1 MNRSIKNVLLISV
14 NNERLPYPVAPI
26 GAAYVAGHLIAAG
39 FDARILD
46 LCFVDDDFAALTDE
60 IGSYCP
66 DIIGISIRNVDNL
79 TYNRSI
85 FYMPRIRDIVKY
97 IRTITNVPIV
107 AGGSGFSIFPEEILR
122 YLPLDFGVAGE
133 GEQAFLSLVKTLGN
147 GGGNNIDIREIPNIA
162 MIDNGSFHQN
172 PVSYSCAMTQPDR
185 TVLNN
190 AAYLQFGGMGNV
202 QSKRGCPFKCTYC
215 TYPSLEG
222 SRLRLRQP
230 EEIVAELAE
239 MKERY
244 AIDYAFF
251 VDDIFNVPAAHATE
265 ICEGII
271 RKNLRIKW
279 ACFATPFSFT
289 EALAKLMKR
298 AGCSGIEFGSDAGSA
313 TTLDAY
319 MKHFTPD
326 DIVKASSVC
335 RKIDM
340 PDAHYIIIGGPSENE
355 ATLNETFKLFD
366 KIRPRAVIALAGV
379 RIYPGTP
386 ICKRAVE
393 DGIISKDK
401 GLLEPVFY
409 LSPDTPP
416 EMLLTRLQK
425 WADGRPNHVVPALDI
440 RYDVSTLEAVRKRIK
455 RGPMWDVL

>member
-1 MNRSIKNVLLISV
+1 MKKVLLISV

-26 GAAYVAGHLIAAG
+26 GAAFVAGHLIDAG
-39 FDARILD
+39 FDAKILD
-46 LCFVDDDFAALTDE
+46 LCFVDNDFTALKDT

-66 DIIGISIRNVDNL
+66 DIIGVSIRNVDNL

-85 FYMPRIRDIVKY
+85 FYMPRIRDIVNF
-97 IRTITNVPIV
+97 IRTITHCPIV

-122 YLPLDFGVAGE
+122 YLSLDFGVTGE
-133 GEQAFLSLVKTLGN
+133 GEQTFLSLVKTLGN
-147 GGGNNIDIREIPNIA
+147 GGGSNINIREIPNIA
-162 MIDNGSFHQN
+162 MIDNGTFHQN
-172 PVSYSCAMTQPDR
+172 PVSYSSAICTPNR
-185 TVLNN
+185 SVLNN

-202 QSKRGCPFKCTYC
+202 QSKRGCPFKCIYC

-222 SRLRLRQP
+222 SRLRLRPP

-244 AIDYAFF
+244 SIDYVFF
-251 VDDIFNVPAAHATE
+251 VDDIFNVPAAHAAE
-265 ICEGII
+265 ICEGMI

-279 ACFATPFSFT
+279 TCFATPYSFT
-289 EALAKLMKR
+289 AELAKLMKR
-298 AGCSGIEFGSDAGSA
+298 AGCTGIEFGSDAGAA
-313 TTLDAY
+313 TTLKAY
-319 MKHFTPD
+319 EKHFTPD
-326 DIVKASSVC
+326 DIVNASSVC

-355 ATLNETFKLFD
+355 ETLNETFKLFD
-366 KIRPRAVIALAGV
+366 KIKPHSVIALAGV

-393 DGIISKDK
+393 DGVISEDMA
-401 GLLEPVFY
+401 LLEPVFY
-409 LSPDTPP
+409 LSPETPP
-416 EMLLTRLQK
+416 EMLLTRVQK
-425 WADGRPNHVVPALDI
+425 WAEGRANRIVPALDI

-455 RGPMWDVL
+455 RGPIWDAL